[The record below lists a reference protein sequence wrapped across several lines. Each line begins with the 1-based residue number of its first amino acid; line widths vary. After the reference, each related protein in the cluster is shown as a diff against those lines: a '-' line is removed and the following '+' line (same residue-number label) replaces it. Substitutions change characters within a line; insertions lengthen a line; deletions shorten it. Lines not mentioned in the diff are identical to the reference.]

1 MAALRFRQHALGIG
15 LDVIPL
21 RACRGELRGLDL
33 VKVGVGRREVCER
46 APNPSLR
53 ALVSVASLSRM
64 QTFIVSHLRSRLLVQ
79 HSSVSLCYWSV
90 SLGEWKGNTLVLFLA
105 RGPMLDREAQ

>member
-1 MAALRFRQHALGIG
+1 MLRY
-15 LDVIPL
+15 DVSRANPL
-21 RACRGELRGLDL
+21 
-33 VKVGVGRREVCER
+33 
-46 APNPSLR
+46 LR

-79 HSSVSLCYWSV
+79 RSSVSLCYWSV

-105 RGPMLDREAQ
+105 RGPMLDREAQQVDDGLRGGRRWRLSEVAERIAQIFCSSADF